1 MRCARPAGSHP
12 HEALLELAGV
22 HRAFGNEVAVDGLD
36 LTIHAGEIHAIV
48 GLNGAGKSTLMRL
61 ALGMLRPDAGTARL
75 RQPDGE
81 MIAAWRAPA
90 HVWCRVGHL
99 VEAPFAYPELT
110 VTEMIVAAARLRGL
124 SPAAATP
131 AAGRVLR
138 ELDLDHWAD
147 RSTRTLSMG
156 NRQRLGLACAAVHDP
171 RLLILDEPSTALDP
185 AGVLL
190 VRTWLQRT
198 RDAGAG
204 VLVSS
209 HHLDEVARV
218 ADRITVIHRGR
229 AVGTLAPDGVDLER
243 QFFTMVY
250 ATEHQVPVNVLLSQ
264 GYPSIGCAPCTQ
276 PVAAGADPRSGRWAT
291 LEKTECGLHL

>member
-1 MRCARPAGSHP
+1 MTSAPAAGPLPSGTI
-12 HEALLELAGV
+12 LELAGV
-22 HRAFGNEVAVDGLD
+22 RRAFGDEVAVDGLD
-36 LTIHAGEIHAIV
+36 LTVGAGEIHAIV

-61 ALGMLRPDAGTARL
+61 ALGMLRPDAGTVRL
-75 RQPDGE
+75 RTADGD
-81 MIAAWRAPA
+81 AVAPWRAPA
-90 HVWCRVGHL
+90 HVWARVGHL

-110 VTEMIVAAARLRGL
+110 VREMIVAAARLRGL
-124 SPAAATP
+124 PRERAVPAAQ
-131 AAGRVLR
+131 RVLA

-147 RSTRTLSMG
+147 RGTGTLSMG

-171 RLLILDEPSTALDP
+171 HLLILDEPSTALDP

-198 RDAGAG
+198 RDTGAG

-209 HHLDEVARV
+209 HHLDEVARM

-243 QFFTMVY
+243 QFFAMVY
-250 ATEHQVPVNVLLSQ
+250 ATEQATTLP
-264 GYPSIGCAPCTQ
+264 AD
-276 PVAAGADPRSGRWAT
+276 AAGRTR
-291 LEKTECGLHL
+291 

>member
-1 MRCARPAGSHP
+1 MSPAPADGRVV
-12 HEALLELAGV
+12 ELLELTGV
-22 HRAFGNEVAVDGLD
+22 RRAFGDEVAVDELD
-36 LTIHAGEIHAIV
+36 LTVRAGEIHAIV

-61 ALGMLRPDAGTARL
+61 ALGMLRPDRGSVRL
-75 RQPDGE
+75 RPHDGSE
-81 MIAAWRAPA
+81 VEAWRAPPR
-90 HVWCRVGHL
+90 VWGQVGHL

-110 VTEMIVAAARLRGL
+110 VTEMITAAARLRGL
-124 SPAAATP
+124 SRGAAEAAA
-131 AAGRVLR
+131 RRMLV
-138 ELDLDHWAD
+138 ELDLGHWAD
-147 RSTRTLSMG
+147 RSTRALSMG

-171 RLLILDEPSTALDP
+171 HLLILDEPSTALDP

-198 RDAGAG
+198 RDAGTG

-209 HHLDEVARV
+209 HHLDEVARI

-250 ATEHQVPVNVLLSQ
+250 ANEQ
-264 GYPSIGCAPCTQ
+264 AP
-276 PVAAGADPRSGRWAT
+276 AT
-291 LEKTECGLHL
+291 LEDTSRRTR